1 MISAN
6 NVTLR
11 LGKKA
16 LFEDVNI
23 KFTAGNCYGMIGA
36 NGAGKSTIAKLAD
49 ALLTPD
55 EGRVHVMGEDTSHPA
70 VTYLVRSSAGLVFQ
84 NPDDQIVSSVIAN
97 DVAFGP
103 ENLGVEQEDLRE
115 VVTRSLAA
123 VGLAGCE
130 KRETATLSGGQKQR
144 VAIAGVLAMDPDILI
159 LDEATAMLDPAGREA
174 VMSICEKL
182 HVRGMTVVMITH
194 FMDEAA
200 RADRVV
206 VIDRGEIALDG
217 TPEDILTRA
226 DELMKLSLEMPFA
239 SELACRLRQ
248 LGVPVSATVS
258 ADELEEELC
267 RLLSRA

>member
-1 MISAN
+1 M
-6 NVTLR
+6 
-11 LGKKA
+11 
-16 LFEDVNI
+16 E
-23 KFTAGNCYGMIGA
+23 
-36 NGAGKSTIAKLAD
+36 
-49 ALLTPD
+49 
-55 EGRVHVMGEDTSHPA
+55 
-70 VTYLVRSSAGLVFQ
+70 Q
-84 NPDDQIVSSVIAN
+84 
-97 DVAFGP
+97 
-103 ENLGVEQEDLRE
+103 ENLRK

>member
-1 MISAN
+1 M
-6 NVTLR
+6 
-11 LGKKA
+11 
-16 LFEDVNI
+16 
-23 KFTAGNCYGMIGA
+23 
-36 NGAGKSTIAKLAD
+36 
-49 ALLTPD
+49 
-55 EGRVHVMGEDTSHPA
+55 
-70 VTYLVRSSAGLVFQ
+70 
-84 NPDDQIVSSVIAN
+84 SV
-97 DVAFGP
+97 
-103 ENLGVEQEDLRE
+103 
-115 VVTRSLAA
+115 
-123 VGLAGCE
+123 
-130 KRETATLSGGQKQR
+130 
-144 VAIAGVLAMDPDILI
+144 
-159 LDEATAMLDPAGREA
+159 
-174 VMSICEKL
+174 CEKL

>member
-1 MISAN
+1 M
-6 NVTLR
+6 
-11 LGKKA
+11 
-16 LFEDVNI
+16 
-23 KFTAGNCYGMIGA
+23 
-36 NGAGKSTIAKLAD
+36 
-49 ALLTPD
+49 
-55 EGRVHVMGEDTSHPA
+55 
-70 VTYLVRSSAGLVFQ
+70 RSSAGLVFQ
-84 NPDDQIVSSVIAN
+84 NPDDQIVSSVIEN

-103 ENLGVEQEDLRE
+103 ENLGVEQENLRE

-130 KRETATLSGGQKQR
+130 KRETATLSGG
-144 VAIAGVLAMDPDILI
+144 
-159 LDEATAMLDPAGREA
+159 
-174 VMSICEKL
+174 S
-182 HVRGMTVVMITH
+182 
-194 FMDEAA
+194 EAA
-200 RADRVV
+200 RRHRGRAGHGSGYPHPGRGDRDARPRRQRSRDEHMREASRARD
-206 VIDRGEIALDG
+206 DRGHDHALHGRGGARRPGRRHRPGEIALDG